1 MSSWFEIFQFLLRI
15 SERRKSSVVSISG
28 EDHGVKSVANMS
40 RSISRLGKIL
50 DDLSETKV
58 VRGRTFMSTNSSR

>member
-1 MSSWFEIFQFLLRI
+1 MFKIFSIARL